1 MEHVDFTVHYGD
13 DEQFIHTRLEREKR
27 CGTVERID
35 GNTSRFSADVYD
47 CGELVPWIRTFIC
60 RIEEI
65 HFSDKE
71 LEDQFKKDIKE
82 MYLLYDI

>member
-1 MEHVDFTVHYGD
+1 M
-13 DEQFIHTRLEREKR
+13 
-27 CGTVERID
+27 ERID
-35 GNTSRFSADVYD
+35 SNTSRFSADVYD

-71 LEDQFKKDIKE
+71 LEEQFKKDIEE